1 MKAGDKVLCI
11 DSSIDT
17 NNQEFVDF
25 VKRCIP
31 NWIKKD
37 TEYTIRSI
45 SDLAD
50 IGAVGVLLEE
60 IHNPLIPEG
69 RVLMKWIEPRF
80 AVWRFRKLEYS
91 TVSDEIEEKNTV
103 LIPN

>member
-1 MKAGDKVLCI
+1 MKPGDKVICI
-11 DSSIDT
+11 DASIDT

-37 TEYTIRSI
+37 QEYTIRAI
-45 SDLAD
+45 NDLAD
-50 IGAVGVLLEE
+50 IGAIGLLLEE
-60 IHNPLIPEG
+60 IKNPLIPEG
-69 RVLMKWIEPRF
+69 RILKKWIEPRF
-80 AVWRFRKLEYS
+80 AIWRFRKIESITLS
-91 TVSDEIEEKNTV
+91 TEVEKENTV